1 MKTEEVYE
9 KIWAACFEY
18 FEKDHDKTAQTIRN
32 MGIVKILHDFSSV
45 IIESQRPGI
54 LIGPKGK
61 LIEKIGDQFPDHD
74 LKIFE
79 SQEESIAEAI
89 ISHFCDDIDI
99 EYLYEDMENL

>member
-32 MGIVKILHDFSSV
+32 MNIVKILHDSRSV

-54 LIGPKGK
+54 LIGRKGK
-61 LIEKIGDQFPDHD
+61 LIEKIGNQFPNHK
-74 LKIFE
+74 LMVFE
-79 SQEESIAEAI
+79 SQEKSIADEI
-89 ISHFCDDIDI
+89 IPSLYDDVDF
-99 EYLYEDMENL
+99 EDFFDNI